1 MLCGYYLKNP
11 NPVRGETYPL
21 IINLENGNRFYI
33 DIESNQH
40 DVETDLHVWGL
51 WTSHG
56 TKKLFTGAESECV
69 DFINRIAKRLNVA
82 LYAEIETLQTMGR
95 ACFKRRIR

>member
-1 MLCGYYLKNP
+1 MWVLLENP
-11 NPVRGETYPL
+11 NPVRGKTFPL
-21 IINLENGNRFYI
+21 IVNLENGNRFYI

-40 DVETDLHVWGL
+40 DVETDLHVWGS
-51 WTSHG
+51 WISHG

-82 LYAEIETLQTMGR
+82 NLPNIDGSNNGQGML
-95 ACFKRRIR
+95 